1 MYHFTG
7 LAVTLAIASSSFW
20 VAAGLP
26 CPSAINTPSVPTT
39 NRLTVVMPALWK
51 SS

>member
-7 LAVTLAIASSSFW
+7 LGVTLAISSSIFC

-26 CPSAINTPSVPTT
+26 CPSAISTPSLPTT
-39 NRLTVVMPALWK
+39 NRLTVVKPGWRI

>member
-7 LAVTLAIASSSFW
+7 FGVTLAIASSSFW

-26 CPSAINTPSVPTT
+26 CPSAISTPSAPTT